1 MALPLALAAV
11 GAGAKV
17 VGMIDSYSQQKK
29 AERELAKLSAE
40 KRKRYEVTPEIRAGY
55 EQAMGDA
62 STRRGYGGA
71 TLSNFRRKLGQT
83 LSAKGRMANNISGGS
98 SARGVNAVLAGQETA
113 ALGDFYAGEEAF
125 ANQNR
130 ERAIGR
136 KGQYENLY
144 QRIADENT
152 QQDINYRN
160 MLEQA
165 YGSSIRSQRDYRLG
179 SLSSLGTDLITAGV
193 MKYNPDGGDA
203 EKVVT
208 ETNPL
213 SGRNYSSLPP
223 SITDLRANGNYYYR
237 NNPTMDRLN
246 NPRNYAPQGFGQSE
260 MTRPFAENMKKRG
273 YKI

>member
-29 AERELAKLSAE
+29 AERELAKLSAQ
-40 KRKRYEVTPEIRAGY
+40 KRSRYEVTPEIRAGY
-55 EQAMGDA
+55 EQAIGDA

-83 LSAKGRMANNISGGS
+83 LSAKGRMANNVSGGS

-113 ALGDFYAGEEAF
+113 ALSDFYAGEEAF
-125 ANQNR
+125 ANSNR

-136 KGQYENLY
+136 KGQYENLF

-179 SLSSLGTDLITAGV
+179 SLNAMGSDLITAGL
-193 MKYNPDGGDA
+193 MSGIGGGGT
-203 EKVVT
+203 EKVKPDYSGM
-208 ETNPL
+208 ENPITAT
-213 SGRNYSSLPP
+213 RNYGFKNTGTINRNTGP
-223 SITDLRANGNYYYR
+223 DNY
-237 NNPTMDRLN
+237 
-246 NPRNYAPQGFGQSE
+246 GV
-260 MTRPFAENMKKRG
+260 TRGTNMKRG
-273 YKI
+273 YKF

>member
-1 MALPLALAAV
+1 LLSKKGSNIIMALPLALAAV

-193 MKYNPDGGDA
+193 MKYNPDNGTNKVDA
-203 EKVVT
+203 DYSDME
-208 ETNPL
+208 NPMK
-213 SGRNYSSLPP
+213 GTRNYEFNNTGTINRNTGP
-223 SITDLRANGNYYYR
+223 DNY
-237 NNPTMDRLN
+237 
-246 NPRNYAPQGFGQSE
+246 GV
-260 MTRPFAENMKKRG
+260 TRGTNMKRG

>member
-29 AERELAKLSAE
+29 AERELAKLSAQ
-40 KRKRYEVTPEIRAGY
+40 KRSRYEVTPQIRAGY

-83 LSAKGRMANNISGGS
+83 LSAKGRMAGNVSGGS

-113 ALGDFYAGEEAF
+113 ALSDFYAGEEAF
-125 ANQNR
+125 ANSNR

-152 QQDINYRN
+152 RQDINYRN

-179 SLSSLGTDLITAGV
+179 SLSSMGSDLITAGL
-193 MKYNPDGGDA
+193 MNYEGGKT
-203 EKVVT
+203 EKVTPDYSGMENIMSGTKNYGFENTGTINRNTGPDNYGVT
-208 ETNPL
+208 RGTN
-213 SGRNYSSLPP
+213 
-223 SITDLRANGNYYYR
+223 
-237 NNPTMDRLN
+237 M
-246 NPRNYAPQGFGQSE
+246 
-260 MTRPFAENMKKRG
+260 KRG
-273 YKI
+273 YKFD

>member
-1 MALPLALAAV
+1 MALPLVLAGV
-11 GAGAKV
+11 GAATKV
-17 VGMIDSYSQQKK
+17 AGMVDSYSDQKR
-29 AERELAKLSAE
+29 AERELAKLSAQ

-152 QQDINYRN
+152 QQDIMYRN

-165 YGSSIRSQRDYRLG
+165 LGNSIRSQRDYRRG
-179 SLSSLGTDLITAGV
+179 SLSAMGSDLLTAGL
-193 MKYNPDGGDA
+193 MSYDGGGA
-203 EKVVT
+203 EKVAT
-208 ETNPL
+208 ETANPFG
-213 SGRNYSSLPP
+213 GRGSASLPP
-223 SITDLRANGNYYYR
+223 SIADLRANGNYNYR

-260 MTRPFAENMKKRG
+260 MTRPFGETMKKRG

>member
-29 AERELAKLSAE
+29 AERELAKLSAQ
-40 KRKRYEVTPEIRAGY
+40 KRSRYEVTPEIRAGY

-83 LSAKGRMANNISGGS
+83 LSAKGRMAGNVSGGS

-113 ALGDFYAGEEAF
+113 ALSDFYAGEEAF
-125 ANQNR
+125 ANSNR

-152 QQDINYRN
+152 RQDINYRN

-179 SLSSLGTDLITAGV
+179 SLSSMGSDLITAGL
-193 MKYNPDGGDA
+193 MNYEGGKT
-203 EKVVT
+203 EKVTPDYSGMENIMSGTKNYGFENTGTINRNTGPDNYGVT
-208 ETNPL
+208 RGTN
-213 SGRNYSSLPP
+213 
-223 SITDLRANGNYYYR
+223 
-237 NNPTMDRLN
+237 M
-246 NPRNYAPQGFGQSE
+246 
-260 MTRPFAENMKKRG
+260 KRG